1 MRIWDIDP
9 GYLNTELLLSEHRIL
24 HETVAIL
31 TARKPGMINS
41 QETSRWFGFGWALRQ
56 RHRLLV
62 AEMNLRGYADITP
75 VLTRSG
81 KESWPDLERDEP
93 IAQLQ
98 MLADLY
104 VEQGPGRIPL
114 PANAHELW
122 AQHKYSVLARNQAAY
137 RRIGKRVAGYRRN
150 DDFAD
155 LAFQLTQAMRKAPT
169 ESGARN
175 ALQHMW
181 GHVSGDGDAAVTGM
195 LMQSPVGLLREIQH
209 RAIEQ
214 REPYLMASTALGE
227 LQAWM
232 D

>member
-9 GYLNTELLLSEHRIL
+9 GYLNTGLLQSEHRIL

-56 RHRLLV
+56 RHKLLV

-81 KESWPDLERDEP
+81 RESWPDLERDEP

-104 VEQGPGRIPL
+104 LEQESGRIEL
-114 PANAHELW
+114 PASADQLW
-122 AQHKYSVLARNQAAY
+122 AQHKYSVLARNPALY
-137 RRIGKRVAGYRRN
+137 RRIDKRVAGYRRN

-155 LAFQLTQAMRKAPT
+155 LAFQLTRAIRKPPT
-169 ESGARN
+169 EKGISN
-175 ALQHMW
+175 ALQQMW
-181 GHVSGDGDAAVTGM
+181 GYVSGDADAAGQEM
-195 LMQSPVGLLREIQH
+195 LAQKPERLLREIRH

-214 REPYLMASTALGE
+214 REPCLMASTALGE

-232 D
+232 N

>member
-1 MRIWDIDP
+1 
-9 GYLNTELLLSEHRIL
+9 LLLSEHRIL
-24 HETVAIL
+24 HDTVAIL

-56 RHRLLV
+56 RHKLLV

-81 KESWPDLERDEP
+81 RESWPDLERDEP

-98 MLADLY
+98 MLDDLY
-104 VEQGPGRIPL
+104 LEQEPGRIPL
-114 PANAHELW
+114 PDSAHQLW
-122 AQHKYSVLARNQAAY
+122 AQHKYSVLARNPALY
-137 RRIGKRVAGYRRN
+137 RRIDKRVAGYRRN

-155 LAFQLTQAMRKAPT
+155 LALQLTRTIRKPPT
-169 ESGARN
+169 EKGIRN
-175 ALQHMW
+175 ALQQMW
-181 GHVSGDGDAAVTGM
+181 SHVSGDAGQEILV
-195 LMQSPVGLLREIQH
+195 QKPVRLLREIQH

-214 REPYLMASTALGE
+214 REPFLIASTALGE

-232 D
+232 N

>member
-104 VEQGPGRIPL
+104 LEQEPGRIPL

-155 LAFQLTQAMRKAPT
+155 LAFQLTQTMRKAPT

>member
-41 QETSRWFGFGWALRQ
+41 QETSRWYGFGWALRQ

-62 AEMNLRGYADITP
+62 AEMNLRGYADITH

-104 VEQGPGRIPL
+104 LEQEPGRIPL
-114 PANAHELW
+114 PVNAHMLW
-122 AQHKYSVLARNQAAY
+122 AQHKYSVLARNQSAY
-137 RRIGKRVAGYRRN
+137 RRIGKRVAEYRRH

-155 LAFQLTQAMRKAPT
+155 LAFQLTQTMRKPPT
-169 ESGARN
+169 ESGTRN

-181 GHVSGDGDAAVTGM
+181 GHVSGDGDATVSGM
-195 LMQSPVGLLREIQH
+195 SVQNPARLLREIQH

>member
-1 MRIWDIDP
+1 MRIWDINP
-9 GYLNTELLLSEHRIL
+9 GYLNTGLLQSEHRIL

-56 RHRLLV
+56 RHKLLV

-81 KESWPDLERDEP
+81 RESWPDLERDEP

-104 VEQGPGRIPL
+104 LEQESGRIEL
-114 PANAHELW
+114 PASADQLW
-122 AQHKYSVLARNQAAY
+122 AQHRYSVLARNPALY
-137 RRIGKRVAGYRRN
+137 RRIDKRVAGYRRN

-155 LAFQLTQAMRKAPT
+155 LAFQLTRAIRKPPT
-169 ESGARN
+169 EKGISN
-175 ALQHMW
+175 ALQQMW
-181 GHVSGDGDAAVTGM
+181 GLVSGDADAAGQEM
-195 LMQSPVGLLREIQH
+195 LAQKPERLLREIRH

-214 REPYLMASTALGE
+214 REPCLMASTALGE

-232 D
+232 N

>member
-1 MRIWDIDP
+1 MRIWDINP
-9 GYLNTELLLSEHRIL
+9 GYLNTDLLLSEHRIL
-24 HETVAIL
+24 HETVSIL
-31 TARKPGMINS
+31 TARKPGTINS

-56 RHRLLV
+56 RHKLLV

-81 KESWPDLERDEP
+81 RESWPDLERDEP

-104 VEQGPGRIPL
+104 LDQESGRIEL
-114 PANAHELW
+114 PVTAHQLW
-122 AQHKYSVLARNQAAY
+122 AQHSYSVMARNQALY
-137 RRIGKRVAGYRRN
+137 RRIEKRVAGYRRN

-155 LAFQLTQAMRKAPT
+155 LALQLTRTIRKPPT
-169 ESGARN
+169 EKGIRN
-175 ALQHMW
+175 ALQQMW
-181 GHVSGDGDAAVTGM
+181 SHVSGDAGAAG
-195 LMQSPVGLLREIQH
+195 QEIPAQKPARLLREIQH

-214 REPYLMASTALGE
+214 REPFLMASTALGE

>member
-9 GYLNTELLLSEHRIL
+9 GFLNTDLLLSEHRIL

-93 IAQLQ
+93 IAQFQ

-104 VEQGPGRIPL
+104 LEQEPGRISL
-114 PANAHELW
+114 PVNAHQLW

-137 RRIGKRVAGYRRN
+137 RRIGTRVSKYRRN
-150 DDFAD
+150 DDYAD
-155 LAFQLTQAMRKAPT
+155 LAFQLTQAMRKPPT
-169 ESGARN
+169 EGGIIN

-181 GHVSGDGDAAVTGM
+181 GHVSGDGDAGDHET
-195 LMQSPVGLLREIQH
+195 LMQNPSKLLREIQH

>member
-9 GYLNTELLLSEHRIL
+9 GYLNTELLHSEHRIL

-31 TARKPGMINS
+31 TARKPGTINS
-41 QETSRWFGFGWALRQ
+41 LETSRWYGFGWALRQ

-81 KESWPDLERDEP
+81 KESWPALERDEP

-98 MLADLY
+98 MLGDLY
-104 VEQGPGRIPL
+104 LEQEPGRVPL
-114 PANAHELW
+114 PANARQLW
-122 AQHKYSVLARNQAAY
+122 AQHKYSVLARSRPTY

-155 LAFQLTQAMRKAPT
+155 LAFQLTQVMRKPPT
-169 ESGARN
+169 EGGIRN
-175 ALQHMW
+175 ALEQML
-181 GHVSGDGDAAVTGM
+181 GHLSGDGDAGVSGM
-195 LMQSPVGLLREIQH
+195 LMQNPAKLLREIQH

-214 REPYLMASTALGE
+214 REASLMESTALGE

-232 D
+232 N

>member
-1 MRIWDIDP
+1 MRIWDINP
-9 GYLNTELLLSEHRIL
+9 GYLNTDLLLSEHRIL
-24 HETVAIL
+24 HDTVAIL

-56 RHRLLV
+56 RHKLLV

-81 KESWPDLERDEP
+81 RESWPDLERDEP

-98 MLADLY
+98 MLDDLY
-104 VEQGPGRIPL
+104 LEQEPGRIPL
-114 PANAHELW
+114 PDSAHQLW
-122 AQHKYSVLARNQAAY
+122 AQHKYSVLARNLALY
-137 RRIGKRVAGYRRN
+137 RRIDKRVAGYRRN

-155 LAFQLTQAMRKAPT
+155 LALQLTRTIRKPPT
-169 ESGARN
+169 EKGIRN
-175 ALQHMW
+175 ALQQMW
-181 GHVSGDGDAAVTGM
+181 SHVSGDAGQEILV
-195 LMQSPVGLLREIQH
+195 QKPVRLLREIQH

-214 REPYLMASTALGE
+214 REPFLIASTALGE

-232 D
+232 N

>member
-1 MRIWDIDP
+1 MRIWDINP
-9 GYLNTELLLSEHRIL
+9 GYLNTGLLQSEHRIL

-56 RHRLLV
+56 RHKMLV

-81 KESWPDLERDEP
+81 RESWPDLERDEP

-104 VEQGPGRIPL
+104 LEQEPGRIPL
-114 PANAHELW
+114 PHSAHQLW
-122 AQHKYSVLARNQAAY
+122 AQHKYSVLARNPALY
-137 RRIGKRVAGYRRN
+137 RRIDKRVAGYRRH

-155 LAFQLTQAMRKAPT
+155 LAFQLTRAIRKPPT
-169 ESGARN
+169 EKAISN
-175 ALQHMW
+175 ALQQMW
-181 GHVSGDGDAAVTGM
+181 GYVSGDADAAGQEM
-195 LMQSPVGLLREIQH
+195 LAQKPERLLREIRH

-214 REPYLMASTALGE
+214 REPSLMASTALGE

>member
-1 MRIWDIDP
+1 MRIWDINP
-9 GYLNTELLLSEHRIL
+9 GYLNTDLLLSEHRIL
-24 HETVAIL
+24 HDTVAIL

-56 RHRLLV
+56 RHKLLV

-81 KESWPDLERDEP
+81 RESWPDLERDEP

-98 MLADLY
+98 MLDDLY
-104 VEQGPGRIPL
+104 LEQEPGRIPL
-114 PANAHELW
+114 PDSAHQLW
-122 AQHKYSVLARNQAAY
+122 AQHKYSVLARNPALY
-137 RRIGKRVAGYRRN
+137 RRIDKRVAGYRRN

-155 LAFQLTQAMRKAPT
+155 LALQLTRTIRKPPT
-169 ESGARN
+169 EKGIRN
-175 ALQHMW
+175 ALQQMW
-181 GHVSGDGDAAVTGM
+181 SHVSGDAGQEILV
-195 LMQSPVGLLREIQH
+195 QKPVRLLREIQH

-214 REPYLMASTALGE
+214 REPFLIASTALGE

-232 D
+232 N

>member
-9 GYLNTELLLSEHRIL
+9 GYLNTDLLLSEHRIL

-41 QETSRWFGFGWALRQ
+41 QETSRWSGFGWALRQ

-104 VEQGPGRIPL
+104 LEQEAGRIPL
-114 PANAHELW
+114 PVNAQQLW
-122 AQHKYSVLARNQAAY
+122 AQYKYSVLARNQALY
-137 RRIGKRVAGYRRN
+137 RRTGKRVATFRRN
-150 DDFAD
+150 DDFSD
-155 LAFQLTQAMRKAPT
+155 LAFQLAQAMRKPPT
-169 ESGARN
+169 EGGIRN
-175 ALQHMW
+175 ALEHMW
-181 GHVSGDGDAAVTGM
+181 GHVSDGGDATGPEM
-195 LMQSPVGLLREIQH
+195 LMKNPGRLLREIQH

-214 REPYLMASTALGE
+214 RESYLMASTALGE

>member
-9 GYLNTELLLSEHRIL
+9 GYLNTDLLLSEHRIL

-56 RHRLLV
+56 RHKLLV
-62 AEMNLRGYADITP
+62 AEMTLRGYADITS

-104 VEQGPGRIPL
+104 LEQEPGRIPL
-114 PANAHELW
+114 PANAQQLW
-122 AQHKYSVLARNQAAY
+122 AQHKYSVLARNQAVY

-150 DDFAD
+150 DDFVD
-155 LAFQLTQAMRKAPT
+155 LAFQLTQTMRKPPT
-169 ESGARN
+169 ESGIRN

-181 GHVSGDGDAAVTGM
+181 GHVSDDGDATDSEVRLQTP
-195 LMQSPVGLLREIQH
+195 LKLLREIQH

-214 REPYLMASTALGE
+214 REPYLMVSTALGE

>member
-104 VEQGPGRIPL
+104 VEQGSGRIPL

>member
-9 GYLNTELLLSEHRIL
+9 GYLNTELLHSEHRIL

-31 TARKPGMINS
+31 TARKPGTINS
-41 QETSRWFGFGWALRQ
+41 LETSRWYGFGWALRQ

-81 KESWPDLERDEP
+81 KESWPDIERDEP

-98 MLADLY
+98 MLGDLY
-104 VEQGPGRIPL
+104 LEQESGRIPL
-114 PANAHELW
+114 PANAHQLW
-122 AQHKYSVLARNQAAY
+122 AQHKYSVLARSKAAY
-137 RRIGKRVAGYRRN
+137 RRIGKRVEGYRRN

-155 LAFQLTQAMRKAPT
+155 LAFQLTQALRKSPT
-169 ESGARN
+169 GSGIRN
-175 ALQHMW
+175 ALEHMW
-181 GHVSGDGDAAVTGM
+181 GHVSGDGDAAVSEM
-195 LMQSPVGLLREIQH
+195 LLQNQTQLLREIQH

-214 REPYLMASTALGE
+214 REAYLMASTALGE
-227 LQAWM
+227 LPAWM

>member
-1 MRIWDIDP
+1 MRIWDINP
-9 GYLNTELLLSEHRIL
+9 GYLNTGLLQSEHRIL

-56 RHRLLV
+56 RHKLLV

-81 KESWPDLERDEP
+81 RESWPDLERDEP

-104 VEQGPGRIPL
+104 LEQESGRIEL
-114 PANAHELW
+114 PASADQLW
-122 AQHKYSVLARNQAAY
+122 AQHRYSVLARNPALY
-137 RRIGKRVAGYRRN
+137 RRIDKRVAGYRRN

-155 LAFQLTQAMRKAPT
+155 LAFQLTRAIRKPPT
-169 ESGARN
+169 EKGISN
-175 ALQHMW
+175 ALQQMW
-181 GHVSGDGDAAVTGM
+181 GYVSGDADPAGQEM
-195 LMQSPVGLLREIQH
+195 LAQKPVRLLREIRH

-214 REPYLMASTALGE
+214 REPCLMASTALGE

-232 D
+232 N

>member
-9 GYLNTELLLSEHRIL
+9 GYLNTDQLLSEHRIL
-24 HETVAIL
+24 HETVAVL
-31 TARKPGMINS
+31 TARRPGMINS

-56 RHRLLV
+56 RHKLLV
-62 AEMNLRGYADITP
+62 AEMNLRGYADITS

-81 KESWPDLERDEP
+81 KETWPDLERDEP

-104 VEQGPGRIPL
+104 LEQEPGRIPL
-114 PANAHELW
+114 PANAHQFW
-122 AQHKYSVLARNQAAY
+122 AQHKYSVLARSQAAC
-137 RRIGKRVAGYRRN
+137 RRIGKRVAEYRRN

-155 LAFQLTQAMRKAPT
+155 LAFQLTHTMRKPPT
-169 ESGARN
+169 ESGIRS

-181 GHVSGDGDAAVTGM
+181 GHVSGDGDAMDSEVLLQAPTK
-195 LMQSPVGLLREIQH
+195 LLREIQH
-209 RAIEQ
+209 RAIDQ
-214 REPYLMASTALGE
+214 REPCLMASTALGE

-232 D
+232 N